1 MSQAINVAKAT
12 VAAPLGGDAGEL
24 NVSWERRTEKTQRI
38 IERALERSKPQLGLL
53 KVAHE
58 AVRKTKKLVADQV
71 EIGQVPDGG
80 TVAQYEAAQA
90 ELQNIQNKVDE
101 TEDKLDEAR
110 KATEKVKVAREATEK
125 AKVALEDLVSLCP
138 LHCAPFD
145 FVLHA
150 ASVAS
155 SLICVCGCSRLCEVK
170 PFTTELCADPLSHR
184 LKSEKRRRTG
194 KTQRQCFTASRSH
207 VSRKELP

>member
-38 IERALERSKPQLGLL
+38 IERALERSKTQLGLL

-110 KATEKVKVAREATEK
+110 KATEK